1 MQRGKKLGSTR
12 CVTIYVH
19 KDNDLWMVLE
29 KHTENFFTKIKIDIK
44 FSDMVADNI
53 FAHAPLKSFINKILV

>member
-1 MQRGKKLGSTR
+1 
-12 CVTIYVH
+12 VH
-19 KDNDLWMVLE
+19 EDNDLWMVLE